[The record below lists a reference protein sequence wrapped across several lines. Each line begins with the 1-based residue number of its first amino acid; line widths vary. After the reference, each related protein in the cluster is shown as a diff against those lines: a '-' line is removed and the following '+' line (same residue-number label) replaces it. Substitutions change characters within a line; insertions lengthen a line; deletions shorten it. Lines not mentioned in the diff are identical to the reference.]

1 MQSNADYRR
10 RNSMIFVPQVIIK
23 DISSILPSL
32 EVMLGG
38 DVQDV
43 AEVFMKKVET
53 PCSPSDK

>member
-1 MQSNADYRR
+1 
-10 RNSMIFVPQVIIK
+10 MIFVPQVIIK

>member
-1 MQSNADYRR
+1 MT
-10 RNSMIFVPQVIIK
+10 FVPQVIIK
-23 DISSILPSL
+23 DISLTLHFL

-43 AEVFMKKVET
+43 AEVFMKKVEI